1 MRFSR
6 NQRANLVL
14 KGLTVAL
21 IFASI
26 ALVLAISVLLRPV
39 ADDYAH
45 GASAVAGFWSATTGW
60 WLSWSG
66 DLSLIVGQVL
76 LVGMPLAWLPL
87 EVTSSVGFVFAG
99 LIVGGLGAVAL
110 GLVKHSEKW
119 PVISAWALITLSW
132 WVFLWAR
139 QLAVPDFENRLVA
152 EFLTHWQTVNVAYV
166 IFPAINV
173 VVFLFLVRGA
183 LSRGKLA
190 GTIALFLGF
199 ISGTSGLVMGFALAA
214 FGMVIGV
221 AKSVTAG
228 FRSALSMFLYAL
240 GAIGGAAVATSA
252 PGARVRSEYLP
263 DFQLQASFFDIF
275 RSIPRGVGNWL
286 GFVFS
291 YETLLVIGVG
301 VLTAW
306 LVGVDQSPS
315 RNRVLWETVVLL
327 IPFSLLVS
335 VITAVSQLAAYE
347 APWHFVSTRLLVFV
361 SAIALGHGLYYAV
374 RGLLLGKGLGATS
387 VWVLKLSAIVT
398 VLGLLATG
406 AVALASSV
414 IDREVAWQSGE
425 APLRGAQDR
434 EDDNWRAGWEIIEE
448 HRSNRFGP

>member
-6 NQRANLVL
+6 SQRANLFL
-14 KGLTVAL
+14 KGLTVAA

-60 WLSWSG
+60 WLGWSG

-87 EVTSSVGFVFAG
+87 EVTSSVGFVFSG
-99 LIVGGLGAVAL
+99 FIVGGLGAVAL

-119 PVISAWALITLSW
+119 PVISVWALITLSW

-139 QLAVPDFENRLVA
+139 QLAVPDFENRRVA
-152 EFLTHWQTVNVAYV
+152 EYLTHWQTVNVAYV

-199 ISGTSGLVMGFALAA
+199 ISGTSGLVMGVALAA
-214 FGMVIGV
+214 FGMLIVV

-228 FRSALSMFLYAL
+228 
-240 GAIGGAAVATSA
+240 
-252 PGARVRSEYLP
+252 
-263 DFQLQASFFDIF
+263 
-275 RSIPRGVGNWL
+275 
-286 GFVFS
+286 
-291 YETLLVIGVG
+291 
-301 VLTAW
+301 
-306 LVGVDQSPS
+306 
-315 RNRVLWETVVLL
+315 
-327 IPFSLLVS
+327 
-335 VITAVSQLAAYE
+335 
-347 APWHFVSTRLLVFV
+347 
-361 SAIALGHGLYYAV
+361 
-374 RGLLLGKGLGATS
+374 
-387 VWVLKLSAIVT
+387 
-398 VLGLLATG
+398 
-406 AVALASSV
+406 
-414 IDREVAWQSGE
+414 
-425 APLRGAQDR
+425 
-434 EDDNWRAGWEIIEE
+434 
-448 HRSNRFGP
+448 